1 MLRGEGRGDAG
12 FSFFSGLVHIGR
24 WFRGSGLKVFVSRVL
39 LVVPGYLGGS
49 GELYR
54 TLTSKL
60 LNDQVQKKHF
70 FKPLFS

>member
-12 FSFFSGLVHIGR
+12 FSFFSGLAHIGR

-49 GELYR
+49 GEL
-54 TLTSKL
+54 
-60 LNDQVQKKHF
+60 
-70 FKPLFS
+70 